1 MPARGGTAMTI
12 QRINSIST
20 WILGGLAIGGS
31 TIAIW
36 QHYDPWAASISGL
49 IWLCAALVIS
59 GGLLIIKLRVER
71 GKK

>member
-1 MPARGGTAMTI
+1 MVA
-12 QRINSIST
+12 QRFNSIAT
-20 WILGGLAIGGS
+20 WMLCGLAIGGS
-31 TIAIW
+31 AVAIW

-49 IWLCAALVIS
+49 VWLCAVLVIS